1 MPCICYV
8 EKRFSSAS
16 LALIDTANAI
26 IEDYAAQGYS
36 ITLRQLYYQLVSRDY
51 IENTE
56 QSYKRVG
63 SIIADARMAGLLDWE
78 AIEDRTRNLR
88 ELGHW
93 SSPQAI
99 VRACA
104 SQYREDLWG
113 DQDCYV
119 EVWVE
124 KDALIGVVEA
134 ACNPLDVPH
143 FSCRGYTS
151 ASEMWT
157 ASQRLREAGYGGR
170 KPVVIHLGDHDP
182 SGIDMT
188 RDIEERLNLFSTNG
202 ELDPDSESEI
212 TVERIALNM
221 DQIRTYRPPPNPAKT
236 TDARYTGYERL
247 YGDESWELDALEPRV
262 LADLITQQVQSY
274 IDTDRWEAAVERMQ
288 AGRKALAA
296 AADAMAGQ
304 GA

>member
-1 MPCICYV
+1 MPCICYA
-8 EKRFSSAS
+8 EKRLSSAS
-16 LALIDTANAI
+16 LALIDTANTI
-26 IEDYAAQGYS
+26 IKDYAAQGYS

-56 QSYKRVG
+56 PSYKRVG
-63 SIIADARMAGLLDWE
+63 SIIADARMAGLVDWK

-88 ELGHW
+88 ERGHW
-93 SSPQAI
+93 SSPQQI

-113 DQDCYV
+113 DQDYYV

-124 KDALIGVVEA
+124 KVVEA

-151 ASEMWT
+151 ASEMWA
-157 ASQRLREAGYGGR
+157 ASQRLGTAGRMGR

-188 RDIEERLNLFSTNG
+188 RDIEERLNLFAANG
-202 ELDPDSESEI
+202 ELDSDSESQI

-221 DQIRTYRPPPNPAKT
+221 DQVEEYGPPPNPAKT

-262 LADLITQQVQSY
+262 LANLITRQVQGY
-274 IDTDRWEAAVERMQ
+274 IDTDRWNVAIERMQ
-288 AGRKALAA
+288 AGRKTLAA
-296 AADAMAGQ
+296 AADTMGGQ